1 MASSSSSYSNPQW
14 LYDVLLSFRGKDTR
28 SNFISHLH
36 AALSNAGINAFVDY
50 KLHKGTDLGP
60 ELLGAIEK
68 SHISII
74 VFSKT
79 YIESTWCLNE
89 LEKIMECRQTHGHVV
104 MPVFYDVDPSV
115 VHHQQGG
122 FGKTL
127 QATDKK
133 RYLERELR
141 ENVLSSWRSAL
152 TQAANLSGWDVTNYR

>member
-1 MASSSSSYSNPQW
+1 MSSSSYSNPQW
-14 LYDVLLSFRGKDTR
+14 VYDVFLSFRGKDTR
-28 SNFISHLH
+28 SNFVSHLH

-60 ELLGAIEK
+60 ELMGAIEK

-89 LEKIMECRQTHGHVV
+89 LEKIMECRRTHGHVV
-104 MPVFYDVDPSV
+104 MPVFYDIDPSV
-115 VHHQQGG
+115 VRHQQGA

-127 QATDKK
+127 QATAKK

-141 ENVLSSWRSAL
+141 ENVLSSWSSSL
-152 TQAANLSGWDVTNYR
+152 TQAANLSGWDVTNC